1 MTEEEFLQR
10 YRSSDYE
17 KPSVTVDAALFTVRD
32 GMLQVLLTKRNE
44 HPFQGR
50 LALPGVFVGMHETL
64 DEAAARA
71 LHDKTGLHDIFLEQL
86 YTWGSID
93 RDPRMRVI
101 SVSYYALVPEMRL
114 SGMTGAALFPAE
126 EMAAAHDIAFD
137 HSRIIACGRERI
149 RNKVNYSDIA
159 FSLVGQEF
167 TLPELQ
173 HIYEI
178 LLGQKLY
185 KANFRKK
192 IADKILPTDQFT
204 SGSQH
209 RPSRIYRRNTPP

>member
-1 MTEEEFLQR
+1 
-10 YRSSDYE
+10 
-17 KPSVTVDAALFTVRD
+17 
-32 GMLQVLLTKRNE
+32 
-44 HPFQGR
+44 
-50 LALPGVFVGMHETL
+50 
-64 DEAAARA
+64 
-71 LHDKTGLHDIFLEQL
+71 
-86 YTWGSID
+86 
-93 RDPRMRVI
+93 
-101 SVSYYALVPEMRL
+101 MRL

-173 HIYEI
+173 HIYES